1 MNPIYYF
8 GPRPFEQREGKDP
21 RPLRLYGADAIWL
34 TRDRIAAEVAVAENV
49 PAIAV
54 DDVVAFRRANPDGV
68 LMVRYHRDAM
78 GLLARDVR
86 FGFDCNDSWALYFRR
101 RARAIATTDPLR
113 ALVNVRNYLRYRR
126 MEKAIL
132 LRAGLVVTTG
142 PADERFLR
150 RLVPQASVLRVGN
163 GTDHLA
169 EGPVV
174 PRDDGR
180 TIGFHGGL
188 DWAPN
193 LSTARRLTRRIAP
206 ALAARSER
214 PVRLRIAGRPIPTDI
229 AGLDGRAGVS
239 VDGFVPDLRAW
250 MASLSLYVMPMYQG
264 GGIKNKLI
272 EALAH
277 GLPVVTNPL
286 GAEALESGGEAA
298 VAIART
304 DRDLVDT
311 VLALLDDPNRLA
323 AMRVAARRH
332 AEHHYDWANHHAA
345 LHAKLDALRAEGLL

>member
-1 MNPIYYF
+1 MDLIYYLS
-8 GPRPFEQREGKDP
+8 PRPLACEEGEDP
-21 RPLRLYGADAIWL
+21 RPLRLYGTKAIWL
-34 TRDRIAAEVAVAENV
+34 TRNRAAAAEHV

-54 DDVVAFRRANPDGV
+54 DDVTAFRRANPGGV
-68 LMVRYHRDAM
+68 LIVRSHGEAM
-78 GLLARDVR
+78 RLVPSAVR
-86 FGFDCNDSWALYFRR
+86 FGFDSTDSRALYYRR
-101 RARAIATTDPLR
+101 RAQAIAATDPLR
-113 ALVNVRNYLRYRR
+113 ALVAVRNYLRYRK
-126 MEKAIL
+126 MEAAIL
-132 LRAGLVVTTG
+132 RRAGLVVTTG

-150 RLVPQASVLRVGN
+150 MLVPQASVLRVGN

-169 EGPVV
+169 EGPVA

-180 TIGFHGGL
+180 TIGFHGNLTWG
-188 DWAPN
+188 PN
-193 LSTARRLTRRIAP
+193 LSTARHLTRRIAP
-206 ALAARSER
+206 ALAAHGGR
-214 PVRLRIAGRPIPTDI
+214 PVRVRIAGRPMPADI
-229 AGLDGRAGVS
+229 TALDGRAGVGL
-239 VDGFVPDLRAW
+239 DGFVPDLRAW

-286 GAEALESGGEAA
+286 GAEALEPGGEAA

-311 VLALLDDPNRLA
+311 VLTLLDDSNRLA
-323 AMRVAARRH
+323 AMRLAARRH
-332 AEHHYDWANHHAA
+332 AERHYDWAVHHAA